1 MSARSG
7 ILTAPTAPRPRRSSR
22 GLRGV
27 SASSSAGDASSSSS
41 SSSSLSPDLLLSSKL
56 IFATSAALDHARD
69 GHPESNARV
78 PAILDALADADLTPA
93 ARPGELVELSGFRPA
108 SAEEV
113 MRVHA
118 KNFVSGLN
126 LLCKTRA
133 PMDLD
138 VSATYITS
146 ASYDAALA
154 GVGSAIALVDAVV
167 DASEARERAA
177 RAAASRDDPSSSSAA
192 AAPAPAGF
200 ALCRPPGHHALPRGA
215 MGFCLFGTAAAAAR
229 HAQTQRGLA
238 KVLIFDFDVHHGNGT
253 NDIFRDDPSVLFVS
267 AHEDGA
273 YPGTGKMSDVGE
285 GDGAGATV
293 NLPLP
298 PGSGDAAA
306 LRAFDEIVAPAAA
319 RFEPDIVIVSAG
331 YDAHWRDPL
340 AGLNYRTGTY
350 HRLAARCKELADRM
364 CGGRCVFLLEGG
376 YDLIGLSEGVAD
388 SFRALLG
395 DESGEGAGA
404 IAGLTEEPEEKVR
417 RVLAEAK
424 AVHQL

>member
-7 ILTAPTAPRPRRSSR
+7 ILTAPPAPRPRRSSR
-22 GLRGV
+22 GVRGV

-154 GVGSAIALVDAVV
+154 GAEPSAGGA
-167 DASEARERAA
+167 ASGGAA
-177 RAAASRDDPSSSSAA
+177 RYPPDR
-192 AAPAPAGF
+192 AP
-200 ALCRPPGHHALPRGA
+200 
-215 MGFCLFGTAAAAAR
+215 
-229 HAQTQRGLA
+229 
-238 KVLIFDFDVHHGNGT
+238 
-253 NDIFRDDPSVLFVS
+253 
-267 AHEDGA
+267 
-273 YPGTGKMSDVGE
+273 
-285 GDGAGATV
+285 
-293 NLPLP
+293 
-298 PGSGDAAA
+298 
-306 LRAFDEIVAPAAA
+306 
-319 RFEPDIVIVSAG
+319 
-331 YDAHWRDPL
+331 
-340 AGLNYRTGTY
+340 
-350 HRLAARCKELADRM
+350 HRR
-364 CGGRCVFLLEGG
+364 
-376 YDLIGLSEGVAD
+376 
-388 SFRALLG
+388 
-395 DESGEGAGA
+395 
-404 IAGLTEEPEEKVR
+404 
-417 RVLAEAK
+417 
-424 AVHQL
+424 

>member
-1 MSARSG
+1 
-7 ILTAPTAPRPRRSSR
+7 
-22 GLRGV
+22 
-27 SASSSAGDASSSSS
+27 
-41 SSSSLSPDLLLSSKL
+41 
-56 IFATSAALDHARD
+56 LDHARD

-177 RAAASRDDPSSSSAA
+177 RAAASSSGSSSSS